1 MKSSMT
7 EVKEEE
13 SMTGA
18 KVKHPLVDDLF
29 GLEGKIALIT
39 GSSQGLGLILARGLG
54 RAGATVV
61 LNGRNEQKL
70 EAAVS
75 RLEEEGVSA
84 RGYAFDVTDSGQ
96 IHEKIEGIEKEVGP
110 IDILVNNAGIQRRG
124 PLEDFSEKDWQ
135 DILNTNL
142 TAVFLVSRRVA
153 KGMIAR
159 KRGKI
164 VNIHSLQS
172 EIARVTIAP
181 YSASKGGVKMLTKGM
196 ATDWGKYNIQV
207 NGIGPGYF
215 ITEMTKPLA
224 DNPEFDGWIKGRT
237 PMARWGDPEE
247 LVGTV
252 IFLASEA
259 SSFITGQIIY
269 IDGGILATI

>member
-1 MKSSMT
+1 
-7 EVKEEE
+7 
-13 SMTGA
+13 MTGA
-18 KVKHPLVDDLF
+18 KDKHSLADELF
-29 GLEGKIALIT
+29 GLEGKTALIT
-39 GSSQGLGLILARGLG
+39 GSSQGLGWILARGLG

-61 LNGRNEQKL
+61 LNGRNGRKL
-70 EAAVS
+70 EAAVA
-75 RLEEEGVSA
+75 RLKEEGLYA
-84 RGYAFDVTDSGQ
+84 RGYAFDVTESEQ
-96 IHEKIEGIEKEVGP
+96 IREKIERIENEVGP

-124 PLEDFSEKDWQ
+124 SLEGFSEKDWQ

-142 TAVFLVSRRVA
+142 TAVFLVSRQVA
-153 KGMIAR
+153 KGMISR

-164 VNIHSLQS
+164 INIHSLQS

-215 ITEMTKPLA
+215 ITEMTQPLA
-224 DNPEFDGWIKGRT
+224 DDPEFDGWIKGRT

-247 LVGTV
+247 LVGTA